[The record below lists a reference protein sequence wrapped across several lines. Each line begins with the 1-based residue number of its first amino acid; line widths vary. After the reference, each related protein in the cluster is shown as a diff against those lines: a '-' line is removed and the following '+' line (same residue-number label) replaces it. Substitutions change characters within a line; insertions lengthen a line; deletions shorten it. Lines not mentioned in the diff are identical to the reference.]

1 VSPAATSATRPVRGL
16 ASPGMAASPDEP
28 RPNPFKAVRRVRS
41 FDEVVMQ
48 IQGAIISGHYS
59 TGDRLPNE
67 RELST
72 MLDVS
77 RPTLRE
83 ALRSLEV
90 LGILDIRPGKRGGIF
105 VAAPSGSGVGSA
117 LEALIL
123 LRRATTAELN
133 EFRMSFE
140 GETAAWAAERAD
152 EEDAER
158 LLSHTAAVRAA
169 AARPGTR
176 WEEMVELDVRFHE
189 LVANASKNQV
199 RVAVMLGLLRAV
211 ERVELRVTPIADPG
225 LHRDVGAELTAVAEA
240 IRDHDPERARTAMRA
255 HLARFFARYFDGTEP
270 TEEPT

>member
-1 VSPAATSATRPVRGL
+1 
-16 ASPGMAASPDEP
+16 MAASPDEP
-28 RPNPFKAVRRVRS
+28 APNPFKAVRRVRS

-48 IQGAIISGHYS
+48 IQSAILSGHYR

-67 RELST
+67 RELSA

-90 LGILDIRPGKRGGIF
+90 LGILDIRPGKSGGIF

-152 EEDAER
+152 EEDTER

-169 AARPGTR
+169 AARPATR
-176 WEEMVELDVRFHE
+176 WEEMVDLDVHFHE
-189 LVANASKNQV
+189 LVAHASKNQV

-211 ERVELRVTPIADPG
+211 QRVELRVTPVADPS
-225 LHRDVGAELTAVAEA
+225 LHHDVGAELTAVAEA
-240 IRDHDPERARTAMRA
+240 IRDHDPERARAAMRA
-255 HLARFFARYFDGTEP
+255 HLGRFFARYFDGSEP
-270 TEEPT
+270 TEDDEGGTA